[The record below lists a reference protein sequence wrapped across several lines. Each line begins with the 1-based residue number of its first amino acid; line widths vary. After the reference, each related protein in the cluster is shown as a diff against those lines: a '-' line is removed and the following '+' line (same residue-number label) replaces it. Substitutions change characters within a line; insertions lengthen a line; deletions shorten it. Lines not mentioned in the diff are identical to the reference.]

1 MKYGERTGK
10 TLMLWIIVGLVILG
24 FIVGDLFFALQ
35 P

>member
-1 MKYGERTGK
+1 MEYGERKGK
-10 TLMLWIIVGLVILG
+10 TIILWIVVGLVILS